1 MLLRRS
7 WNLGNATKM
16 LRETLSW
23 RCSYRPQDIKWED
36 VEMEGRTGKQAILA
50 AADSEGRPVV
60 FMRPRL
66 QNTTQPERQIKH
78 LIYHLEHASRMAD
91 EMGARARA
99 APSPPFPPA
108 PRRRRRSGGGGAPC
122 FWFFR
127 RTLHAC
133 PPPPALPATSP
144 LSPSAPLNPSLNPL

>member
-1 MLLRRS
+1 
-7 WNLGNATKM
+7 M
-16 LRETLSW
+16 LRETLAW

-91 EMGARARA
+91 EMGARAPLPAPHPAGGA
-99 APSPPFPPA
+99 APASQQRHSFLSSSL
-108 PRRRRRSGGGGAPC
+108 PRCA
-122 FWFFR
+122 
-127 RTLHAC
+127 
-133 PPPPALPATSP
+133 ALPLPSTSHP
-144 LSPSAPLNPSLNPL
+144 LSPPQPLTPPKP